1 MVYELKYGDVL
12 ERCRMLCS
20 YEGRDET
27 DANGDSKYLDIRITA
42 QDEPLLYGY
51 MREAAEYIESL
62 ISRMVLSSEYGD
74 GCFRLELRTEETR
87 WNGMKNFDKYMNE
100 AIVSHA
106 MSKWLI
112 GRKDSKVEF
121 YGTLYADMS
130 RMLVRNLFE
139 KSAPKRKIRRKT
151 DFSEVTVE
159 VVNK

>member
-27 DANGDSKYLDIRITA
+27 DANGDSKYLDIRITV

-62 ISRMVLSSEYGD
+62 ISRMVLSSEYWD
-74 GCFRLELRTEETR
+74 GGFRLELRTEETR
-87 WNGMKNFDKYMNE
+87 WNGMKNFGKYMNE
-100 AIVSHA
+100 AIVSNA

-130 RMLVRNLFE
+130 RMLVRNLFD